1 MRHGPIPSAR
11 PIISH
16 DWVLFFVW
24 FPFQA
29 NKKLSALTIKTVV
42 GPRWADQLQGS
53 RLCVRHFL
61 SDSNRQQ
68 SKTVTPPRN
77 LPAGL
82 RVVTSLAFWRHGL
95 ADLNPWLFTLEV
107 QGLGASLTY
116 QKPNWKILTIM
127 LEVFH
132 ESTPFLC
139 SCADLR
145 PRLARKSSVDA
156 RRFRLVARATR
167 IPWRRGGVVWRRV
180 RWLIMNRAC
189 ACTCTARLVTRS
201 VQAWKWPM
209 TWQLQERA
217 IVFRNDDN
225 LVQFCVP

>member
-1 MRHGPIPSAR
+1 MRHGPSFSAR
-11 PIISH
+11 PIVSH
-16 DWVLFFVW
+16 DWVLFFVR

-29 NKKLSALTIKTVV
+29 SNKLSALTIKTVV

-53 RLCVRHFL
+53 RLCARHFL

-68 SKTVTPPRN
+68 SKTVTPARN

-82 RVVTSLAFWRHGL
+82 SVVTSRAFWRHGL

-107 QGLGASLTY
+107 QGLGASLTS

-139 SCADLR
+139 SCAHLR

-180 RWLIMNRAC
+180 DWMELVHVHVQPGWWLGMFKPAWNDRWLDSC
-189 ACTCTARLVTRS
+189 KKEQS
-201 VQAWKWPM
+201 S
-209 TWQLQERA
+209 
-217 IVFRNDDN
+217 FRNDDN